1 MTAKVLMVQG
11 TASDVGKSVVVTAL
25 CRAFA
30 RRGLRVLPFKAQNMA
45 LNAAVTRE
53 GDEIGRAQAVQAE
66 AARAEPHVDMN
77 PILLKP
83 EPGLFSQVV
92 VLGKPVGRMRWDAY
106 RGRSRELEAIVRES
120 LGRLRARADLV
131 LIEGAGSP
139 VELNLREGE
148 LCNMRIAELAD
159 APVLLV
165 GDVDRGGVFASLL
178 GTLALL
184 APEERARVK
193 GLLVNKLRGDPRL
206 FESGA
211 ALLAER
217 AGVPVVG
224 VLAHLPELAIA
235 EEDSLGLDKR
245 RGVRRALPHE
255 LEIAVV
261 RLPTLSNYD
270 DLSELEREPGVVV
283 RYVESPRELHGADLV
298 VLPGTKST
306 RNDLEWLRAR
316 EIDRA
321 LAQIADAPAPE
332 PSSGRAPCRIL
343 GICGGAQML
352 GEAIEDPEG
361 VEGAPGSAAGL
372 GLLPLRTIF
381 RRDKRTATAR
391 VRGLGGTFASGVSAE
406 GYEIHHGRT
415 TSDPRSRAAFEV
427 FERHG
432 APADPLDGCRSRD
445 GAIVATMMH
454 GLFRSR
460 EMRHALLASH
470 GRTPSASAPRPDPYD
485 DLADAFERDVRMDL
499 LEAILGASR

>member
-11 TASDVGKSVVVTAL
+11 TASDVGKSLVVTAL

-45 LNAAVTRE
+45 LNAAVTPR
-53 GDEIGRAQAVQAE
+53 GGEIGRAQAVQAE
-66 AARAEPHVDMN
+66 AARAVPHVDMN

-83 EPGLFSQVV
+83 EPGLVSQVV
-92 VLGKPVGRMRWDAY
+92 VLGEPVGRMRWDAY
-106 RGRSRELEAIVRES
+106 RGRSPELERVVRES
-120 LGRLRARADLV
+120 LERLRARADLV

-165 GDVDRGGVFASLL
+165 ADIDRGGVFASLL

-184 APEERARVK
+184 PPEERARVR

-206 FESGA
+206 FDSGA
-211 ALLAER
+211 ALLAEK

-224 VLAHLPELAIA
+224 VLQHLPELAIA

-245 RGVRRALPHE
+245 KDVRRATPEE

-261 RLPTLSNYD
+261 RLPALSNYD
-270 DLSELEREPGVVV
+270 DLLELEREPGVVV
-283 RYVESPRELHGADLV
+283 RYVESARELHGADLV

-306 RNDLEWLRAR
+306 RHDLTWLRAR
-316 EIDRA
+316 GMDRA
-321 LAQIADAPAPE
+321 LARIAEDASRRRE
-332 PSSGRAPCRIL
+332 GERVPCRIL

-352 GEAIEDPEG
+352 GEWIEDPDG
-361 VEGAPGSAAGL
+361 VEGAPGSVAGL
-372 GLLPLRTIF
+372 GLLPLRTAF
-381 RRDKRTATAR
+381 ATRKRTT
-391 VRGLGGTFASGVSAE
+391 VTKVHGLGGTFASGMTAE

-415 TSDPRSRAAFEV
+415 TLHEGSQPAFAVLERNGVRADA
-427 FERHG
+427 
-432 APADPLDGCRSRD
+432 LDGCASPG
-445 GAIVATMMH
+445 GAVVATMMH
-454 GLFRSR
+454 GIFRSPA
-460 EMRHALLASH
+460 MRRALLASY
-470 GRTPSASAPRPDPYD
+470 GRAPIAGSTAPDPYD
-485 DLADAFERDVRMDL
+485 ALADAFERDVRMDL
-499 LEAILGASR
+499 LEAIIEGSQ